1 MSLEVPYERMS
12 LNQKKVEY
20 IPLKLAVNDI
30 DENGYRK
37 PKQKANDD
45 SDDNDNTINKSQTS
59 PLLLAND
66 FGNTNYVAYANA
78 AQGGILNVVLM
89 ALLSI
94 FCVLVILYAIYYF
107 VIIREREKR
116 IVKPPYFILA

>member
-30 DENGYRK
+30 DENGYKK
-37 PKQKANDD
+37 PKQKTNDTE
-45 SDDNDNTINKSQTS
+45 DDGINKTRPSS
-59 PLLLAND
+59 SLLLND
-66 FGNTNYVAYANA
+66 IGNTNYTAYANA
-78 AQGGILNVVLM
+78 AEGGILNVVLM

>member
-12 LNQKKVEY
+12 LNQKRVEY

-30 DENGYRK
+30 DENGYKK
-37 PKQKANDD
+37 PKQKTVNDA
-45 SDDNDNTINKSQTS
+45 DDNEIKKIRTS
-59 PLLLAND
+59 PTLLSND
-66 FGNTNYVAYANA
+66 IGGNTNYIAYANTEKT
-78 AQGGILNVVLM
+78 GVLNVVLL